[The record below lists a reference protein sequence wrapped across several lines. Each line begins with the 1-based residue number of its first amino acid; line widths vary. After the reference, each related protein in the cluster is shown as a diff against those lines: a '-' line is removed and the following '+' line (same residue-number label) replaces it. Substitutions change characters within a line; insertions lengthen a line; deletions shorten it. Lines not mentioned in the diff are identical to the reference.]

1 MALLPI
7 FQQVWTLFQVNL
19 KPHPVQAIENNRFFI
34 ASSKCLSK
42 MASPLEEFFMA
53 LKMRLKRLGRK
64 GRPFY
69 HVVVTDSRNARN
81 GRFIEQIGHY
91 DPNPESSII
100 EFNVERLSHWYKI
113 GARPSDSV
121 AAMMK
126 AKKINIAA
134 LVQG

>member
-1 MALLPI
+1 
-7 FQQVWTLFQVNL
+7 
-19 KPHPVQAIENNRFFI
+19 
-34 ASSKCLSK
+34 
-42 MASPLEEFFMA
+42 MA

-91 DPNPESSII
+91 DPTPDLSII
-100 EFNVERLSHWYKI
+100 EVNMERLVHWYKV

-121 AAMMK
+121 AAMLK
-126 AKKINIAA
+126 AKKINVAA
-134 LVQG
+134 LAKN